1 MNLYVWTDVLTD
13 YSSGMVV
20 ALAPDM
26 DTALKMA
33 REKDEFVARDMGQ
46 YAPVA
51 VIPVLAEPQAYL
63 WFAKGGG

>member
-1 MNLYVWTDVLTD
+1 MNLYVWTGVLSD
-13 YSSGMVV
+13 YSSGMIA

-33 REKDEFVARDMGQ
+33 RDVDEFVARDMGQ

-51 VIPVLAEPQAYL
+51 VIPVLAEPKPYL